1 MYGWP
6 DVEGR
11 SRPAL
16 SHGSARRWPRSFSD
30 HVKVVATS
38 DFVPYPGPAEHLAR
52 MGLPALALLLT
63 GGLLHTQ
70 EGAARLGE
78 VPQPS
83 SSAPFL
89 QASPSA
95 RSFQLDYEHNCFR
108 KDGSPFRYISGSIHY
123 ARVPRPAWR
132 DRLLKMYM
140 SGLNTVQVYV
150 PWNYHEMLPGVYDFT
165 GNRDVEAFL
174 DLTAE
179 LGLLVILRPGP
190 YICAEWEMGGLP
202 AWLLWKPD
210 IVLRTSNPG
219 EAQHRAL
226 ATMWAG
232 MDAAT
237 SPCPASAPPAYLA
250 AVDSWLH
257 VLLPKIK
264 PRLYQ
269 QGGNI
274 ISVQVENEY
283 GSYYACD
290 YGYLR
295 HLLGSF
301 RALLGS
307 EVLLF
312 TTDSTGAEELRCGTL
327 QGLYATV
334 DFGPGVPMGEEEEEE
349 REDMVPSLSC
359 SNLPLSTS
367 TGSNVTEA
375 FGAQR
380 HVEPKGP
387 LVNSEYYTGWLDYWG
402 EAHASTSA
410 AWVARGLEDMLQ
422 LGASINMQ
430 VVSWQTALPPREWAS
445 PLAFIPQGS
454 GQQELWVLQGR
465 GSAWYMFHGGTNFA
479 YWSGADYKDQY
490 KPVTTSYDYDA
501 PLSEAGDP
509 TEKLFAIRTVI
520 SKPLPVGPMPPAT
533 PKYAYG
539 SVALQKVSAYR
550 EGCTAPAW
558 HCSTDQHSSL
568 SLQYADLLDVLDVLC
583 PSGPIQ
589 SQFPLTFEAL
599 KQAYGFMVY
608 RTELPWDV
616 PDPATL
622 GAPPHSICDRGY
634 VMLQKEYQGTLER
647 DGQTTLH
654 VMGRAGDILDL
665 LLENMG
671 RISFGAN
678 TSDFKGL
685 LGNLS
690 LNSRPLSNWL
700 IYPLAIDTAVQHGW
714 PQAALPKSSSGGR
727 VGPAFYTGTFETP
740 GIAWDTFVKFPGW
753 SKGLLWINGFNLGRY
768 WTRRG
773 PQQTLFVP
781 GSVLHVG
788 RPNNITVLELEEAPP
803 TPLLLFLDQPLY
815 NRTLGCSTT

>member
-1 MYGWP
+1 
-6 DVEGR
+6 
-11 SRPAL
+11 A
-16 SHGSARRWPRSFSD
+16 
-30 HVKVVATS
+30 
-38 DFVPYPGPAEHLAR
+38 AR
-52 MGLPALALLLT
+52 MGLPALGLLLAA
-63 GGLLHTQ
+63 GLLHT
-70 EGAARLGE
+70 
-78 VPQPS
+78 
-83 SSAPFL
+83 

-95 RSFQLDYEHNCFR
+95 RSFQLDYEHNCFL
-108 KDGSPFRYISGSIHY
+108 KDGAPFRYISGSIHY

-140 SGLNTVQVYV
+140 SGLSAVQVYV
-150 PWNYHEMLPGVYDFT
+150 PWNYHETLPGVYDFT

-210 IVLRTSNPG
+210 IILRTSN
-219 EAQHRAL
+219 
-226 ATMWAG
+226 
-232 MDAAT
+232 
-237 SPCPASAPPAYLA
+237 PAYLA

-264 PRLYQ
+264 PRLYH

-290 YGYLR
+290 HGYLR

-312 TTDSTGAEELRCGTL
+312 TTDSTGARELRCGTL

-334 DFGPGVPMGEEEEEE
+334 DFGPG
-349 REDMVPSLSC
+349 
-359 SNLPLSTS
+359 
-367 TGSNVTEA
+367 SNVTEA

-380 HVEPKGP
+380 RVEPKGP

-430 VVSWQTALPPREWAS
+430 VVTRQRAQPP
-445 PLAFIPQGS
+445 
-454 GQQELWVLQGR
+454 GQ
-465 GSAWYMFHGGTNFA
+465 YMFHGGTNFA
-479 YWSGADYKDQY
+479 YWSGADYKGQY

-520 SKPLPVGPMPPAT
+520 SKFQPLPAGPMPPAT

-539 SVALQKVSAYR
+539 RVALRK
-550 EGCTAPAW
+550 
-558 HCSTDQHSSL
+558 
-568 SLQYADLLDVLDVLC
+568 YADLLDVLDVLC

-589 SQFPLTFEAL
+589 SQFPVTFEAL
-599 KQAYGFMVY
+599 KQVHGFVVY
-608 RTELPWDV
+608 HTQLPWDV

-622 GAPPHSICDRGY
+622 GAAPHSICDRGY

-654 VMGRAGDILDL
+654 VTGRAGDSLDILM
-665 LLENMG
+665 ENMG

-700 IYPLAIDTAVQHGW
+700 IYPLAIDTAVQQGW
-714 PQAALPKSSSGGR
+714 PHTALPKSSSGGR

-768 WTRRG
+768 WSCRG

-781 GSVLHVG
+781 GSVLHAG
-788 RPNNITVLELEEAPP
+788 HTNNITVLELEGAPP

-815 NRTLGCSTT
+815 NRTL

>member
-1 MYGWP
+1 M
-6 DVEGR
+6 V
-11 SRPAL
+11 L
-16 SHGSARRWPRSFSD
+16 
-30 HVKVVATS
+30 ATS
-38 DFVPYPGPAEHLAR
+38 GFVPDLRPAEHTAT
-52 MGLPALALLLT
+52 MALPALPLLLAA
-63 GGLLHTQ
+63 GLLHTQ
-70 EGAARLGE
+70 
-78 VPQPS
+78 
-83 SSAPFL
+83 
-89 QASPSA
+89 ASPST

-108 KDGSPFRYISGSIHY
+108 KDGVPFRYISGSIHY

-140 SGLNTVQVYV
+140 SGLSTVQVYV
-150 PWNYHEMLPGVYDFT
+150 PWNYHEILPGVYDFT

-210 IVLRTSNPG
+210 IILRTS
-219 EAQHRAL
+219 
-226 ATMWAG
+226 
-232 MDAAT
+232 D
-237 SPCPASAPPAYLA
+237 PAYLA

-257 VLLPKIK
+257 ILLPKIK

-295 HLLGSF
+295 YLLGSF

-312 TTDSTGAEELRCGTL
+312 TTDSTRAEELRCGTL

-334 DFGPGVPMGEEEEEE
+334 DFGPG
-349 REDMVPSLSC
+349 
-359 SNLPLSTS
+359 
-367 TGSNVTEA
+367 SNVTEA

-380 HVEPKGP
+380 RVEPKGP

-402 EAHASTSA
+402 EAHTSTSA
-410 AWVARGLEDMLQ
+410 TWVARGLEDMLH
-422 LGASINMQ
+422 LGASINM
-430 VVSWQTALPPREWAS
+430 
-445 PLAFIPQGS
+445 
-454 GQQELWVLQGR
+454 
-465 GSAWYMFHGGTNFA
+465 YMFHGGTNFA

-520 SKPLPVGPMPPAT
+520 SK
-533 PKYAYG
+533 
-539 SVALQKVSAYR
+539 
-550 EGCTAPAW
+550 
-558 HCSTDQHSSL
+558 
-568 SLQYADLLDVLDVLC
+568 
-583 PSGPIQ
+583 
-589 SQFPLTFEAL
+589 
-599 KQAYGFMVY
+599 
-608 RTELPWDV
+608 
-616 PDPATL
+616 
-622 GAPPHSICDRGY
+622 
-634 VMLQKEYQGTLER
+634 EYQGTLER
-647 DGQTTLH
+647 DGQTRLH
-654 VMGRAGDILDL
+654 VTGRAGDTLDI

-685 LGNLS
+685 LANLS

-700 IYPLAIDTAVQHGW
+700 IYPLAIDTAVQQGW
-714 PQAALPKSSSGGR
+714 PYAALPKSRSGGR

-740 GIAWDTFVKFPGW
+740 GIAWDTFVTFPGW
-753 SKGLLWINGFNLGRY
+753 SKGLMWINGFNLGRY
-768 WTRRG
+768 WTCRG

-781 GSVLHVG
+781 GSVLHHG
-788 RPNNITVLELEEAPP
+788 HPNNITVLELEGAPL

-815 NRTLGCSTT
+815 NRTLGCSTMATE

>member
-1 MYGWP
+1 EAW
-6 DVEGR
+6 
-11 SRPAL
+11 
-16 SHGSARRWPRSFSD
+16 
-30 HVKVVATS
+30 
-38 DFVPYPGPAEHLAR
+38 
-52 MGLPALALLLT
+52 
-63 GGLLHTQ
+63 
-70 EGAARLGE
+70 EGAAGLGE
-78 VPQPS
+78 ILQPS

-95 RSFQLDYEHNCFR
+95 RSFQLDYEHNCFC
-108 KDGSPFRYISGSIHY
+108 KDGAPFRYISGSIHY

-150 PWNYHEMLPGVYDFT
+150 PWNYHETLPGVYDFT

-202 AWLLWKPD
+202 AWLLWKQPD
-210 IVLRTSNPG
+210 INLRTSN
-219 EAQHRAL
+219 
-226 ATMWAG
+226 
-232 MDAAT
+232 
-237 SPCPASAPPAYLA
+237 PAYLA

-257 VLLPKIK
+257 ILLPKIK

-312 TTDSTGAEELRCGTL
+312 TTDSAQAEELRCGTL

-334 DFGPGVPMGEEEEEE
+334 DFGPG
-349 REDMVPSLSC
+349 
-359 SNLPLSTS
+359 
-367 TGSNVTEA
+367 SNVTEA

-380 HVEPKGP
+380 RVEPKGP

-430 VVSWQTALPPREWAS
+430 VLTSLPWP
-445 PLAFIPQGS
+445 
-454 GQQELWVLQGR
+454 
-465 GSAWYMFHGGTNFA
+465 
-479 YWSGADYKDQY
+479 GADYKDQY

-501 PLSEAGDP
+501 PVSEAGDP

-520 SKPLPVGPMPPAT
+520 SKFQTLPVGPMPPAT

-539 SVALQKVSAYR
+539 GVALRKVSAYPK
-550 EGCTAPAW
+550 GCTAPAW
-558 HCSTDQHSSL
+558 QCSTAQHPSL

-583 PSGPIQ
+583 PSRPVQ

-599 KQAYGFMVY
+599 KQVHGFVVY
-608 RTELPWDV
+608 HTQLPWDV
-616 PDPATL
+616 PEPATL

-647 DGQTTLH
+647 DGQATLQ
-654 VMGRAGDILDL
+654 VTGRARDTLDI

-678 TSDFKGL
+678 ASDFKGL

-700 IYPLAIDTAVQHGW
+700 IYPLAIDTAVQQGW
-714 PQAALPKSSSGGR
+714 PHTALPKSSSGGR

-768 WTRRG
+768 WTSRG

-788 RPNNITVLELEEAPP
+788 HPNNITVLELEGAPP
-803 TPLLLFLDQPLY
+803 TPVLLFLDQPLY
-815 NRTLGCSTT
+815 NRTLGYSTVATK

>member
-1 MYGWP
+1 KG
-6 DVEGR
+6 
-11 SRPAL
+11 
-16 SHGSARRWPRSFSD
+16 
-30 HVKVVATS
+30 VA
-38 DFVPYPGPAEHLAR
+38 
-52 MGLPALALLLT
+52 GL
-63 GGLLHTQ
+63 
-70 EGAARLGE
+70 RE
-78 VPQPS
+78 VLQPS

-108 KDGSPFRYISGSIHY
+108 KDGAPFRYISGSIHY

-140 SGLNTVQVYV
+140 SGLNTVQIYV
-150 PWNYHEMLPGVYDFT
+150 PWNYHETLPGIYDFT

-210 IVLRTSNPG
+210 IILRTS
-219 EAQHRAL
+219 
-226 ATMWAG
+226 
-232 MDAAT
+232 
-237 SPCPASAPPAYLA
+237 SPAYLA

-257 VLLPKIK
+257 ILLPKIK

-269 QGGNI
+269 HGGNI

-290 YGYLR
+290 YDYLR

-312 TTDSTGAEELRCGTL
+312 TTDSTGMEELRCGTL
-327 QGLYATV
+327 QGLYATI
-334 DFGPGVPMGEEEEEE
+334 DFGPE
-349 REDMVPSLSC
+349 
-359 SNLPLSTS
+359 
-367 TGSNVTEA
+367 SNVTEA

-380 HVEPKGP
+380 RVEPKGP

-402 EAHASTSA
+402 ETHASTSA
-410 AWVARGLEDMLQ
+410 ACVARGLEEMLH

-430 VVSWQTALPPREWAS
+430 VSPFLQLTSLPWP
-445 PLAFIPQGS
+445 
-454 GQQELWVLQGR
+454 
-465 GSAWYMFHGGTNFA
+465 
-479 YWSGADYKDQY
+479 GADYKDQY

-520 SKPLPVGPMPPAT
+520 SKFQPLPVGPMPPAT

-539 SVALQKVSAYR
+539 WVALQKVSAYP

-558 HCSTDQHSSL
+558 HCSTAQHPSL

-589 SQFPLTFEAL
+589 SQFPLTFEVL
-599 KQAYGFMVY
+599 KQVYGFVVY
-608 RTELPWDV
+608 HTHLPWDV
-616 PDPATL
+616 PDPAML

-654 VMGRAGDILDL
+654 VTGRAGDTLDI

-700 IYPLAIDTAVQHGW
+700 IYPLAIDTAVQQGW
-714 PQAALPKSSSGGR
+714 PQAALPKSSSRGR

-740 GIAWDTFVKFPGW
+740 GIAWDTFVKLPGW

-781 GSVLHVG
+781 GSVLHDG
-788 RPNNITVLELEEAPP
+788 RPNNITVLELEEAPH

-815 NRTLGCSTT
+815 NRTLGCSTMATE

>member
-1 MYGWP
+1 MRLA
-6 DVEGR
+6 GR
-11 SRPAL
+11 GGPEPPTPFPWSRPGC
-16 SHGSARRWPRSFSD
+16 SSCPRWPRAFPD
-30 HVKVVATS
+30 HVMVVATS
-38 DFVPYPGPAEHLAR
+38 SPVPHPGPAERPAG
-52 MGLPALALLLT
+52 MALPALALLLAA
-63 GGLLHTQ
+63 GLLPT
-70 EGAARLGE
+70 
-78 VPQPS
+78 
-83 SSAPFL
+83 
-89 QASPSA
+89 QASPLA

-108 KDGSPFRYISGSIHY
+108 KDGAPFRYISGSIHY

-140 SGLNTVQVYV
+140 SGLSTVQVYV
-150 PWNYHEMLPGVYDFT
+150 PWNYHETLPGVYDFT

-210 IVLRTSNPG
+210 IILRTSDPV
-219 EAQHRAL
+219 
-226 ATMWAG
+226 
-232 MDAAT
+232 
-237 SPCPASAPPAYLA
+237 YLA

-264 PRLYQ
+264 PRLYH

-290 YGYLR
+290 SGYLR

-312 TTDSTGAEELRCGTL
+312 TTDSTRAEELRCGTL

-334 DFGPGVPMGEEEEEE
+334 DFGPG
-349 REDMVPSLSC
+349 
-359 SNLPLSTS
+359 
-367 TGSNVTEA
+367 SNVTEA

-380 HVEPKGP
+380 RVEPKGP

-422 LGASINMQ
+422 MGASINM
-430 VVSWQTALPPREWAS
+430 
-445 PLAFIPQGS
+445 
-454 GQQELWVLQGR
+454 
-465 GSAWYMFHGGTNFA
+465 YMFHGGTNFA

-520 SKPLPVGPMPPAT
+520 SKFQPLPVGPMPPAT

-539 SVALQKVSAYR
+539 WVALRK
-550 EGCTAPAW
+550 
-558 HCSTDQHSSL
+558 
-568 SLQYADLLDVLDVLC
+568 YADLLDVLDVLC

-589 SQFPLTFEAL
+589 SQFPLTFESL
-599 KQAYGFMVY
+599 KQVHGFVVY
-608 RTELPWDV
+608 HTQLPWDV

-622 GAPPHSICDRGY
+622 DAPPHSICDRGY

-647 DGQTTLH
+647 DGQTPLH
-654 VMGRAGDILDL
+654 ITGRAGDTLDILV
-665 LLENMG
+665 ENMG

-678 TSDFKGL
+678 TSDFKVRGEGPEAPEGMARQPMRPNSPSLLPPEIESSLGEANPSPAPWFFSNLPGQGSETSTPLSIMLPQLPGPFTPWRRSHPTFTAARGTHPGDAKCPDCGRYYCFISPPVPSQGL

-700 IYPLAIDTAVQHGW
+700 IYPLAIDTAVQQGW
-714 PQAALPKSSSGGR
+714 PHAALPKSSSEGQ

-753 SKGLLWINGFNLGRY
+753 SKVRQCITGKGVRVDQDTAQSHLHHLPGTAVDKWLQLGPVLDLSWAPADPLCAWLGAARWPPQQHY
-768 WTRRG
+768 SAGARRG
-773 PQQTLFVP
+773 TSRSSLALP
-781 GSVLHVG
+781 
-788 RPNNITVLELEEAPP
+788 
-803 TPLLLFLDQPLY
+803 
-815 NRTLGCSTT
+815 

>member
-1 MYGWP
+1 
-6 DVEGR
+6 EGT
-11 SRPAL
+11 A
-16 SHGSARRWPRSFSD
+16 G
-30 HVKVVATS
+30 
-38 DFVPYPGPAEHLAR
+38 
-52 MGLPALALLLT
+52 
-63 GGLLHTQ
+63 
-70 EGAARLGE
+70 LGE
-78 VPQPS
+78 GLQPP
-83 SSAPFL
+83 SSAPL
-89 QASPSA
+89 QQASASA

-108 KDGSPFRYISGSIHY
+108 KDGVPFRYISGSIHY

-132 DRLLKMYM
+132 DRLLKMHM
-140 SGLNTVQVYV
+140 SGLSAVQVYV
-150 PWNYHEMLPGVYDFT
+150 PWNYHETLPGVYDFT

-202 AWLLWKPD
+202 AWLLWKRD
-210 IVLRTSNPG
+210 IILRSS
-219 EAQHRAL
+219 
-226 ATMWAG
+226 
-232 MDAAT
+232 D
-237 SPCPASAPPAYLA
+237 PAYLA

-269 QGGNI
+269 HGGNI

-327 QGLYATV
+327 QGLYATI
-334 DFGPGVPMGEEEEEE
+334 DFGP
-349 REDMVPSLSC
+349 
-359 SNLPLSTS
+359 
-367 TGSNVTEA
+367 GSNVTEA

-402 EAHASTSA
+402 EAHASSS
-410 AWVARGLEDMLQ
+410 VALVAQGLEDMLQ

-430 VVSWQTALPPREWAS
+430 S
-445 PLAFIPQGS
+445 PF
-454 GQQELWVLQGR
+454 LQLTFP
-465 GSAWYMFHGGTNFA
+465 WP
-479 YWSGADYKDQY
+479 GADYKDQY

-520 SKPLPVGPMPPAT
+520 SKFQPLPVGPMPPAT
-533 PKYAYG
+533 AKYAYG
-539 SVALQKVSAYR
+539 WVALRKVSACP
-550 EGCTAPAW
+550 EGCAAPAW
-558 HCSTDQHSSL
+558 HCSTAQHPSL

-589 SQFPLTFEAL
+589 SQFPLTFEAI
-599 KQAYGFMVY
+599 KQAHGFVLY
-608 RTELPWDV
+608 RTQLPRDV

-622 GAPPHSICDRGY
+622 GAPPHSVCDRSY

-654 VMGRAGDILDL
+654 VTGRAGDTLDM

-678 TSDFKGL
+678 VSDFKGL

-690 LNSRPLSNWL
+690 LNSSLLSNWL
-700 IYPLAIDTAVQHGW
+700 IYPLAIDTAVQQGW
-714 PQAALPKSSSGGR
+714 PQTALPKSSSGGR
-727 VGPAFYTGTFETP
+727 AGPAFYTGTFETP

-768 WTRRG
+768 WTCRG

-788 RPNNITVLELEEAPP
+788 HPNNITVLELEGAPP
-803 TPLLLFLDQPLY
+803 TPLLLFLDQPLF
-815 NRTLGCSTT
+815 NRTFRHSTLGTE

>member
-1 MYGWP
+1 M
-6 DVEGR
+6 
-11 SRPAL
+11 A
-16 SHGSARRWPRSFSD
+16 
-30 HVKVVATS
+30 VATS
-38 DFVPYPGPAEHLAR
+38 SLVPHAGPAERPAS
-52 MGLPALALLLT
+52 MGLPALALLLAA
-63 GGLLHTQ
+63 GLLRT
-70 EGAARLGE
+70 
-78 VPQPS
+78 
-83 SSAPFL
+83 

-108 KDGSPFRYISGSIHY
+108 KDGAPFRYISGSIHY

-140 SGLNTVQVYV
+140 SGLSTVQVYV
-150 PWNYHEMLPGVYDFT
+150 PWNYHETLPGVYDFS

-210 IVLRTSNPG
+210 IILRTSN
-219 EAQHRAL
+219 
-226 ATMWAG
+226 
-232 MDAAT
+232 
-237 SPCPASAPPAYLA
+237 PAYLA

-264 PRLYQ
+264 PRLYH

-290 YGYLR
+290 HGYLR

-312 TTDSTGAEELRCGTL
+312 STDSAGARELRCGTL

-334 DFGPGVPMGEEEEEE
+334 DFGPG
-349 REDMVPSLSC
+349 
-359 SNLPLSTS
+359 
-367 TGSNVTEA
+367 SNVTEA

-380 HVEPKGP
+380 RVEPKGP

-410 AWVARGLEDMLQ
+410 ARVARGLEDMLQ
-422 LGASINMQ
+422 LGASINM
-430 VVSWQTALPPREWAS
+430 
-445 PLAFIPQGS
+445 
-454 GQQELWVLQGR
+454 
-465 GSAWYMFHGGTNFA
+465 YMFHGGTNFA
-479 YWSGADYKDQY
+479 YWSGADYKGRY

-520 SKPLPVGPMPPAT
+520 SKFQPVPAGPMPPAT

-539 SVALQKVSAYR
+539 WVALRK
-550 EGCTAPAW
+550 
-558 HCSTDQHSSL
+558 
-568 SLQYADLLDVLDVLC
+568 YADLLDVLDVLC

-599 KQAYGFMVY
+599 KQVHGFVVY
-608 RTELPWDV
+608 HTQLPWDV

-622 GAPPHSICDRGY
+622 GAAPHSICDRGY
-634 VMLQKEYQGTLER
+634 VMLQKEYQGALER

-654 VMGRAGDILDL
+654 VTGRAGDTLDILM
-665 LLENMG
+665 ENMG

-700 IYPLAIDTAVQHGW
+700 IYPLAIDSAVQLGW
-714 PQAALPKSSSGGR
+714 PHAALPKSSSGGR

-768 WTRRG
+768 WSCRG

-781 GSVLHVG
+781 GSVLHAG
-788 RPNNITVLELEEAPP
+788 HPNNITVLELEGAPP
-803 TPLLLFLDQPLY
+803 TPLLLFLDRPLY
-815 NRTLGCSTT
+815 NRTLGCSTTATE

>member
-1 MYGWP
+1 MRCSPRAVLLLPLLTCRTW
-6 DVEGR
+6 R
-11 SRPAL
+11 KRPAL
-16 SHGSARRWPRSFSD
+16 AKKD
-30 HVKVVATS
+30 HVTGVSTS
-38 DFVPYPGPAEHLAR
+38 TFVPPPGPAKRPAR
-52 MGLPALALLLT
+52 MGLPALALLLAA
-63 GGLLHTQ
+63 GLLR
-70 EGAARLGE
+70 A
-78 VPQPS
+78 
-83 SSAPFL
+83 
-89 QASPSA
+89 QASPLA
-95 RSFQLDYEHNCFR
+95 RSFELDYEEDCFR
-108 KDGSPFRYISGSIHY
+108 KDGVPFRYISGSIHY

-140 SGLNTVQVYV
+140 SGLSAVQVYV
-150 PWNYHEMLPGVYDFT
+150 PWNYHEPRPGIYDFA

-202 AWLLWKPD
+202 SWLLWKPD
-210 IVLRTSNPG
+210 IVLRSS
-219 EAQHRAL
+219 
-226 ATMWAG
+226 
-232 MDAAT
+232 D
-237 SPCPASAPPAYLA
+237 PAYLA

-269 QGGNI
+269 HGGNI

-312 TTDSTGAEELRCGTL
+312 TTDGTRAEELHCGTL
-327 QGLYATV
+327 QGLYATI
-334 DFGPGVPMGEEEEEE
+334 DFGP
-349 REDMVPSLSC
+349 
-359 SNLPLSTS
+359 
-367 TGSNVTEA
+367 GSNVTEA

-380 HVEPKGP
+380 WVEPKGP

-402 EAHASTSA
+402 EAHASTSSA
-410 AWVARGLEDMLQ
+410 HVARGLEDMLQ
-422 LGASINMQ
+422 LGASVNM
-430 VVSWQTALPPREWAS
+430 
-445 PLAFIPQGS
+445 
-454 GQQELWVLQGR
+454 
-465 GSAWYMFHGGTNFA
+465 YMFHGGTNFA
-479 YWSGADYKDQY
+479 YWSGRDSQSWVMTLHCIAIMERRAHWVPCPELWQSPFLQLPSPPWPGADFKDQY

-509 TEKLFAIRTVI
+509 TEKLFAIRMVI
-520 SKPLPVGPMPPAT
+520 SKFQPLPAGPMPPAT

-539 SVALQKVSAYR
+539 QVALQK
-550 EGCTAPAW
+550 
-558 HCSTDQHSSL
+558 H
-568 SLQYADLLDVLDVLC
+568 ADLLDALDVLC

-589 SQFPLTFEAL
+589 SRFPLTFEAI
-599 KQAYGFMVY
+599 KQAHGFVVY
-608 RTELPWDV
+608 RTQLPRDV
-616 PDPATL
+616 LEPTML

-634 VMLQKEYQGTLER
+634 VMLQKEYRGTLER
-647 DGQTTLH
+647 DGQTTLR
-654 VMGRAGDILDL
+654 VMGRAGDTLDV

-678 TSDFKGL
+678 ISDFKGL

-690 LNSRPLSNWL
+690 LDSTPLSNWL
-700 IYPLAIDTAVQHGW
+700 IYPLDIDAAVQQGW
-714 PQAALPKSSSGGR
+714 PHAALPKSSRRGR
-727 VGPAFYTGTFETP
+727 AGPAFYTGAFETP

-753 SKGLLWINGFNLGRY
+753 SKGQLWINGFNLGRY
-768 WTRRG
+768 WPRRG

-781 GSVLHVG
+781 GSVLHIG
-788 RPNNITVLELEEAPP
+788 RPNNITVLELEGAPS
-803 TPLLLFLDQPLY
+803 TPLLLFLDQPLF
-815 NRTLGCSTT
+815 NRTLGHSTVATE

>member
-1 MYGWP
+1 
-6 DVEGR
+6 
-11 SRPAL
+11 A
-16 SHGSARRWPRSFSD
+16 
-30 HVKVVATS
+30 
-38 DFVPYPGPAEHLAR
+38 AE
-52 MGLPALALLLT
+52 
-63 GGLLHTQ
+63 
-70 EGAARLGE
+70 LGE
-78 VPQPS
+78 ALQPS
-83 SSAPFL
+83 SSATLL

-108 KDGSPFRYISGSIHY
+108 KDGAPFRYISGSIHY
-123 ARVPRPAWR
+123 TRVPRPAWR

-140 SGLNTVQVYV
+140 SGLSAVQVYV
-150 PWNYHEMLPGVYDFT
+150 PWNYHEILPGVYDFT

-210 IVLRTSNPG
+210 IILRSS
-219 EAQHRAL
+219 
-226 ATMWAG
+226 
-232 MDAAT
+232 D
-237 SPCPASAPPAYLA
+237 PAYLA

-257 VLLPKIK
+257 ILLPKIK

-269 QGGNI
+269 HGGNI

-295 HLLGSF
+295 HLLVSF

-307 EVLLF
+307 EVVLF
-312 TTDSTGAEELRCGTL
+312 TTDSIQVEELRCGTL

-334 DFGPGVPMGEEEEEE
+334 DFGPG
-349 REDMVPSLSC
+349 
-359 SNLPLSTS
+359 
-367 TGSNVTEA
+367 SNVTEA

-380 HVEPKGP
+380 RVEPKGP

-410 AWVARGLEDMLQ
+410 AWVARGLEHILQ
-422 LGASINMQ
+422 LGASVNMQ
-430 VVSWQTALPPREWAS
+430 VSPFLQLTSLPWP
-445 PLAFIPQGS
+445 
-454 GQQELWVLQGR
+454 
-465 GSAWYMFHGGTNFA
+465 
-479 YWSGADYKDQY
+479 GADYKDQY

-509 TEKLFAIRTVI
+509 TEKLFAIRTII
-520 SKPLPVGPMPPAT
+520 SKFQPLPVGPMPPAT

-539 SVALQKVSAYR
+539 WVALQK
-550 EGCTAPAW
+550 
-558 HCSTDQHSSL
+558 
-568 SLQYADLLDVLDVLC
+568 YADLLDVLDVLC

-589 SQFPLTFEAL
+589 SQFPLTFEAI
-599 KQAYGFMVY
+599 KQAHGFVLY
-608 RTELPWDV
+608 HTQLPWDV
-616 PDPATL
+616 PDPAIL
-622 GAPPHSICDRGY
+622 GAPPHSICDRSY
-634 VMLQKEYQGTLER
+634 VMLQKDYQGTLER
-647 DGQTTLH
+647 DRQTTLH
-654 VMGRAGDILDL
+654 VTGRAGDTLDM

-690 LNSRPLSNWL
+690 LNSSPLSNWL
-700 IYPLAIDTAVQHGW
+700 IYPLAIDTPIQQGW
-714 PQAALPKSSSGGR
+714 PHTAPPKSSSGSR

-768 WTRRG
+768 WPHRG

-781 GSVLHVG
+781 GSVLHAD
-788 RPNNITVLELEEAPP
+788 RPNNITVLELEGAPLN
-803 TPLLLFLDQPLY
+803 PLLLFLDQPIF
-815 NRTLGCSTT
+815 NRTFGRSTMATQ

>member
-1 MYGWP
+1 MRCSPRAVLLLPLLTCRTW
-6 DVEGR
+6 R
-11 SRPAL
+11 KRPAL
-16 SHGSARRWPRSFSD
+16 AKKD
-30 HVKVVATS
+30 HVTGVSTS
-38 DFVPYPGPAEHLAR
+38 TFVPPPGPAKRPAR
-52 MGLPALALLLT
+52 MGLPALALLLAA
-63 GGLLHTQ
+63 GLLR
-70 EGAARLGE
+70 A
-78 VPQPS
+78 
-83 SSAPFL
+83 
-89 QASPSA
+89 QASPLA
-95 RSFQLDYEHNCFR
+95 RSFELDYEEDCFR
-108 KDGSPFRYISGSIHY
+108 KDGVPFRYISGSIHY

-140 SGLNTVQVYV
+140 SGLSAVQVYV
-150 PWNYHEMLPGVYDFT
+150 PWNYHEPRPGIYDFA

-202 AWLLWKPD
+202 SWLLWKPD
-210 IVLRTSNPG
+210 IVLRSS
-219 EAQHRAL
+219 
-226 ATMWAG
+226 
-232 MDAAT
+232 D
-237 SPCPASAPPAYLA
+237 PAYLA

-269 QGGNI
+269 HGGNI

-312 TTDSTGAEELRCGTL
+312 TTDGTRAEELHCGTL
-327 QGLYATV
+327 QGLYATI
-334 DFGPGVPMGEEEEEE
+334 DFGP
-349 REDMVPSLSC
+349 
-359 SNLPLSTS
+359 
-367 TGSNVTEA
+367 GSNVTEA

-380 HVEPKGP
+380 WVEPKGP

-402 EAHASTSA
+402 EAHASTSSA
-410 AWVARGLEDMLQ
+410 HVARGLEDMLQ
-422 LGASINMQ
+422 LGASVNM
-430 VVSWQTALPPREWAS
+430 
-445 PLAFIPQGS
+445 
-454 GQQELWVLQGR
+454 
-465 GSAWYMFHGGTNFA
+465 YMFHGGTNFA
-479 YWSGADYKDQY
+479 YWSGADFKDQY

-509 TEKLFAIRTVI
+509 TEKLFAIRMVI
-520 SKPLPVGPMPPAT
+520 SKFQPLPAGPMPPAT

-539 SVALQKVSAYR
+539 QVALQK
-550 EGCTAPAW
+550 
-558 HCSTDQHSSL
+558 H
-568 SLQYADLLDVLDVLC
+568 ADLLDALDVLC

-589 SQFPLTFEAL
+589 SRFPLTFEAI
-599 KQAYGFMVY
+599 KQAHGFVVY
-608 RTELPWDV
+608 RTQLPRDV
-616 PDPATL
+616 LEPTML

-634 VMLQKEYQGTLER
+634 VMLQKEYRGTLER
-647 DGQTTLH
+647 DGQTTLR
-654 VMGRAGDILDL
+654 VMGRAGDTLDV

-678 TSDFKGL
+678 ISDFKGL

-690 LNSRPLSNWL
+690 LDSTPLSNWL
-700 IYPLAIDTAVQHGW
+700 IYPLDIDAAVQQGW
-714 PQAALPKSSSGGR
+714 PHAALPKSSRRGR
-727 VGPAFYTGTFETP
+727 AGPAFYTGAFETP

-753 SKGLLWINGFNLGRY
+753 SKGQLWINGFNLGRY
-768 WTRRG
+768 WPRRG

-781 GSVLHVG
+781 GSVLHIG
-788 RPNNITVLELEEAPP
+788 RPNNITVLELEGAPS
-803 TPLLLFLDQPLY
+803 TPLLLFLDQPLF
-815 NRTLGCSTT
+815 NRTLGHSTVATE

>member
-1 MYGWP
+1 MCPRPELARAALCRLHPLLGIFAGA
-6 DVEGR
+6 DVR
-11 SRPAL
+11 RARPW
-16 SHGSARRWPRSFSD
+16 GSDRPPLCR
-30 HVKVVATS
+30 
-38 DFVPYPGPAEHLAR
+38 GPA
-52 MGLPALALLLT
+52 PAVPAACT
-63 GGLLHTQ
+63 WDREKEAPGAGQ
-70 EGAARLGE
+70 E
-78 VPQPS
+78 PS
-83 SSAPFL
+83 
-89 QASPSA
+89 
-95 RSFQLDYEHNCFR
+95 RITWWWC
-108 KDGSPFRYISGSIHY
+108 
-123 ARVPRPAWR
+123 PRPASSPIPGLLSTRRGWR
-132 DRLLKMYM
+132 CRP
-140 SGLNTVQVYV
+140 SPCCWQRGSCTRSYV

-210 IVLRTSNPG
+210 ITLRTS
-219 EAQHRAL
+219 
-226 ATMWAG
+226 
-232 MDAAT
+232 D
-237 SPCPASAPPAYLA
+237 PAYLA

-257 VLLPKIK
+257 ILLPKIK
-264 PRLYQ
+264 PHLYQ
-269 QGGNI
+269 HGGNI

-290 YGYLR
+290 HGYLW

-312 TTDSTGAEELRCGTL
+312 TTDSTWEEELRCGTL

-334 DFGPGVPMGEEEEEE
+334 DFGPG
-349 REDMVPSLSC
+349 
-359 SNLPLSTS
+359 
-367 TGSNVTEA
+367 SNVTEA

-380 HVEPKGP
+380 RMEPKGP

-410 AWVARGLEDMLQ
+410 AWVAQGLEDMLQ
-422 LGASINMQ
+422 LGASVNM
-430 VVSWQTALPPREWAS
+430 
-445 PLAFIPQGS
+445 
-454 GQQELWVLQGR
+454 
-465 GSAWYMFHGGTNFA
+465 YMFHGGTNFA

-509 TEKLFAIRTVI
+509 TEKLFAIRMVI
-520 SKPLPVGPMPPAT
+520 SKFQPLPVGPMPPAT

-539 SVALQKVSAYR
+539 WVALRK
-550 EGCTAPAW
+550 
-558 HCSTDQHSSL
+558 
-568 SLQYADLLDVLDVLC
+568 YADLLDVLDVLC
-583 PSGPIQ
+583 PSGPIL
-589 SQFPLTFEAL
+589 SQFPLPFEAL
-599 KQAYGFMVY
+599 KQAHGFVVY
-608 RTELPWDV
+608 HTQLPWDV

-622 GAPPHSICDRGY
+622 AAPPHSICDRGY

-654 VMGRAGDILDL
+654 VTGRAGDTLDI

-700 IYPLAIDTAVQHGW
+700 IYPLAIDTAVQQGW
-714 PQAALPKSSSGGR
+714 PHAALPESSSGGR

-788 RPNNITVLELEEAPP
+788 RPNNITVLELEGAPP
-803 TPLLLFLDQPLY
+803 TPLLLFLDRPLF
-815 NRTLGCSTT
+815 NRTLGRSTSARE

>member
-1 MYGWP
+1 
-6 DVEGR
+6 
-11 SRPAL
+11 
-16 SHGSARRWPRSFSD
+16 
-30 HVKVVATS
+30 
-38 DFVPYPGPAEHLAR
+38 AR
-52 MGLPALALLLT
+52 MGLPALALLLAAR
-63 GGLLHTQ
+63 LLHT
-70 EGAARLGE
+70 
-78 VPQPS
+78 
-83 SSAPFL
+83 

-108 KDGSPFRYISGSIHY
+108 KDGAPFRYISGSIHY

-140 SGLNTVQVYV
+140 SGLSTVQVYV
-150 PWNYHEMLPGVYDFT
+150 PWNYHETLPGVYDFT

-202 AWLLWKPD
+202 AWLLWKRD
-210 IVLRTSNPG
+210 IKLRTSNP
-219 EAQHRAL
+219 
-226 ATMWAG
+226 
-232 MDAAT
+232 
-237 SPCPASAPPAYLA
+237 AYLE

-257 VLLPKIK
+257 ILLPKIK

-334 DFGPGVPMGEEEEEE
+334 DFGPG
-349 REDMVPSLSC
+349 SS
-359 SNLPLSTS
+359 
-367 TGSNVTEA
+367 VTEA

-380 HVEPKGP
+380 RVEPKGP

-430 VVSWQTALPPREWAS
+430 VVSWQRAQPPVE
-445 PLAFIPQGS
+445 
-454 GQQELWVLQGR
+454 
-465 GSAWYMFHGGTNFA
+465 YMFHGGTNFA

-520 SKPLPVGPMPPAT
+520 SKFQPLPVGPMPPAT

-539 SVALQKVSAYR
+539 WVALQK
-550 EGCTAPAW
+550 
-558 HCSTDQHSSL
+558 
-568 SLQYADLLDVLDVLC
+568 YADLLDVLDVLC

-589 SQFPLTFEAL
+589 SQFPLSFEAL
-599 KQAYGFMVY
+599 KQVHGFVVY
-608 RTELPWDV
+608 HTQLPWDV

-622 GAPPHSICDRGY
+622 GTPPHSICDRGY

-647 DGQTTLH
+647 DRQTTLH
-654 VMGRAGDILDL
+654 VMGRKGDTLDI

-685 LGNLS
+685 LGNIS

-700 IYPLAIDTAVQHGW
+700 IYPLVIDTAVQQGW
-714 PQAALPKSSSGGR
+714 PHTALPKSSRGGR
-727 VGPAFYTGTFETP
+727 LGPAFYTGTFETP

-768 WTRRG
+768 WPSRG

-788 RPNNITVLELEEAPP
+788 QPNNITVLELEGAPP
-803 TPLLLFLDQPLY
+803 TPVLLFLDRPLY
-815 NRTLGCSTT
+815 NRTL